1 MDLPPH
7 ARLTFSSHGEDA
19 VLLAIYEEQGG
30 LPATGFYVDVG
41 AYHPRAVSNTA
52 LLHDAG
58 WRGINIEPNPAM
70 VEYLRKLRPGDV
82 TLQQAAGTPRRTADL
97 LFFGDWASSNTLDP
111 DFGEMIATDQNVP
124 IKRSIPTEVVPLRD
138 VFAEHLPP
146 AVAIDV
152 LSVDVEGM
160 DVEVLESNDWS
171 RYRPAIVAV
180 EDLALRL
187 DEPASSGAFRLLRD
201 EGYRFVAHALKTS
214 FYLSPHLAA

>member
-1 MDLPPH
+1 M
-7 ARLTFSSHGEDA
+7 
-19 VLLAIYEEQGG
+19 AIYAEHGG
-30 LPATGFYVDVG
+30 LPEAGFYVDVG

-58 WRGINIEPNPAM
+58 WRGINIEPNPVMA
-70 VEYLRKLRPGDV
+70 EYLRKLRPGDV

-124 IKRSIPTEVVPLRD
+124 VQRSIPTEVVPLRD
-138 VFAEHLPP
+138 VFAEHVPSS
-146 AVAIDV
+146 VVIDF

-160 DVEVLESNDWS
+160 DVEVLESNDWG
-171 RYRPAIVAV
+171 RYRPSIVAV
-180 EDLALRL
+180 EDLTLRL
-187 DEPASSGAFRLLRD
+187 EEPAGSAAFRLLHD

-214 FYLSPHLAA
+214 FYVSPHLASR